1 MYLGETPAGVEE
13 KDRLRAETPIFEE
26 SYKPPRKKEDAVYFN
41 SNRYLGEQYLTP
53 EAIRAG
59 YSLGSD
65 RPAPGE
71 SIVEFMENRLFENDP
86 DQLILQAEDR
96 LLHAL
101 SKFPQARAAMRTVYS
116 TSTFGPTNMRWTSK
130 EREWLFLCLTGSP
143 EIDPPMPIELLDGGT
158 PSQLHLHIANRG
170 DCPEN
175 SFNVDVVE
183 SVATATIHDTVEPEM
198 IDYMATEPSL
208 ESLDDNVSIPIDE
221 PSDNSNDRPM
231 VEVVT
236 PEEDVVDSFHQAAET
251 GSDTSAKNGHLTY
264 GLLDEYF
271 LENDMFPSLTN
282 SKIAKETRAELTV
295 QETVA
300 TLLRGTAMK
309 RFSLAKLKLT
319 KVVSEIDRRDNNDE
333 DGSQLAINNEF
344 DGVSSD
350 ELQELFQ
357 KMGNEVL
364 DAQKSL
370 YEAERSTD
378 RVNSHLLDYSV
389 TNGVKYKLSQA
400 ELERLD
406 TMMDDF
412 LESLPEDTHR
422 PSTPGSEDY
431 MFGDDREQDT
441 KQIDPMFG
449 GRDPYDYVVRGLPEG
464 ESKWD

>member
-1 MYLGETPAGVEE
+1 
-13 KDRLRAETPIFEE
+13 
-26 SYKPPRKKEDAVYFN
+26 
-41 SNRYLGEQYLTP
+41 
-53 EAIRAG
+53 
-59 YSLGSD
+59 
-65 RPAPGE
+65 
-71 SIVEFMENRLFENDP
+71 
-86 DQLILQAEDR
+86 
-96 LLHAL
+96 
-101 SKFPQARAAMRTVYS
+101 
-116 TSTFGPTNMRWTSK
+116 
-130 EREWLFLCLTGSP
+130 
-143 EIDPPMPIELLDGGT
+143 
-158 PSQLHLHIANRG
+158 
-170 DCPEN
+170 
-175 SFNVDVVE
+175 
-183 SVATATIHDTVEPEM
+183 
-198 IDYMATEPSL
+198 
-208 ESLDDNVSIPIDE
+208 
-221 PSDNSNDRPM
+221 
-231 VEVVT
+231 
-236 PEEDVVDSFHQAAET
+236 
-251 GSDTSAKNGHLTY
+251 
-264 GLLDEYF
+264 
-271 LENDMFPSLTN
+271 
-282 SKIAKETRAELTV
+282 
-295 QETVA
+295 
-300 TLLRGTAMK
+300 MK

-319 KVVSEIDRRDNNDE
+319 KVVSEMDRRDNNDE

-441 KQIDPMFG
+441 NQIDPMFG
-449 GRDPYDYVVRGLPEG
+449 GRDPDDYVVRGLPEG

>member
-1 MYLGETPAGVEE
+1 M
-13 KDRLRAETPIFEE
+13 D
-26 SYKPPRKKEDAVYFN
+26 
-41 SNRYLGEQYLTP
+41 
-53 EAIRAG
+53 
-59 YSLGSD
+59 
-65 RPAPGE
+65 
-71 SIVEFMENRLFENDP
+71 NRLFENDP

-101 SKFPQARAAMRTVYS
+101 SKFPQARAAMMTVYS

-143 EIDPPMPIELLDGGT
+143 EIDPPLTTELLDGGT
-158 PSQLHLHIANRG
+158 PSQLHLHLANRG
-170 DCPEN
+170 DCPAN
-175 SFNVDVVE
+175 SFNVGVVE
-183 SVATATIHDTVEPEM
+183 SVATATIRDTVEPEM
-198 IDYMATEPSL
+198 IDYMATKSSL
-208 ESLDDNVSIPIDE
+208 ESLDDNMNISRDE
-221 PSDNSNDRPM
+221 SSDNSNDKSM

-236 PEEDVVDSFHQAAET
+236 SEEDGVDSFHEAAET
-251 GSDTSAKNGHLTY
+251 GGDTTARNGHMTY
-264 GLLDEYF
+264 GILDEYF
-271 LENDMFPSLTN
+271 LETDMFPSLTN

-300 TLLRGTAMK
+300 TILRATAMK
-309 RFSLAKLKLT
+309 RFSHSKLKLT
-319 KVVSEIDRRDNNDE
+319 KVVSEMDRRDNNDE
-333 DGSQLAINNEF
+333 DGSQLAIDNEF

-378 RVNSHLLDYSV
+378 RVNSHLLDYST

-406 TMMDDF
+406 KMMDDF
-412 LESLPEDTHR
+412 LDSLPEDTHR
-422 PSTPGSEDY
+422 PSTPPGDNY
-431 MFGDDREQDT
+431 VFGDDEQDAN
-441 KQIDPMFG
+441 IDPMFG
-449 GRDPYDYVVRGLPEG
+449 GRDPDDYVVRGLPNG